1 MNNIILNFKNYILN
15 KSKINTILERIMTKY
30 IKDINDTSFDKDVLK
45 SKLPVLVD
53 FWAEWCGPCKTVSII
68 LNEISKKYI
77 NKIKIV
83 KINVDLNKIVPEKFN
98 IRGIPTLILFK
109 NGKNIAQKVGSL
121 TKNELISF
129 IDNNI

>member
-1 MNNIILNFKNYILN
+1 
-15 KSKINTILERIMTKY
+15 MTKY

-53 FWAEWCGPCKTVSII
+53 FWAGWCVPCKTVSII
-68 LNEISKKYI
+68 LDEISKKYI

>member
-1 MNNIILNFKNYILN
+1 
-15 KSKINTILERIMTKY
+15 MTKY